1 MTVYTD
7 LTARALT
14 VLRRSLPKHQWD
26 QFAEKVV
33 RYRQGIEGH
42 LREESPPGH
51 FDGVAANLRDRS
63 HVQVPITLSNVDE
76 LRQYFD
82 DQPVHKGAN
91 ALSFDGRAKS
101 LTAARQDFP
110 LAAYSAESV
119 IRAPALID
127 TMNDPRLLHLIE
139 AYLGCV
145 PTLYSVNAWWSFVAP
160 RPEMTNVQY
169 FHRDTDDW
177 RFVTLFIDLTD
188 VAADG
193 GPHEVVPESH
203 SLDGMKKL
211 IADLHGIHLSGTR
224 KINVADA
231 GEARRNEV
239 MKLNPPIAQPVVRV
253 HPETGRKAIYLGEK
267 VKRFDGMTEEE
278 SKPLIDYLNRHS
290 TKAEFVFRQQ
300 WRENDLLIWDNRCTL
315 HQALGDFDES
325 QLRHMERTTVL
336 GTPSGYVAAA

>member
-1 MTVYTD
+1 MPLKLRRLSNALGAEVCDVD
-7 LTARALT
+7 LTKPMSESTFGEIYGAFLQYGILLFRNQNISREQHIEFS
-14 VLRRSLPKHQWD
+14 RRFGELDDHASLP
-26 QFAEKVV
+26 
-33 RYRQGIEGH
+33 
-42 LREESPPGH
+42 
-51 FDGVAANLRDRS
+51 RDRHPDYPEILLVTNRPNPDGTPS
-63 HVQVPITLSNVDE
+63 ESRYTGRSWHTDMSYTTRPALGSLLRCYNLPEVGGDTLFANMTMAYDTLS
-76 LRQYFD
+76 
-82 DQPVHKGAN
+82 
-91 ALSFDGRAKS
+91 
-101 LTAARQDFP
+101 
-110 LAAYSAESV
+110 
-119 IRAPALID
+119 
-127 TMNDPRLLHLIE
+127 
-139 AYLGCV
+139 
-145 PTLYSVNAWWSFVAP
+145 
-160 RPEMTNVQY
+160 
-169 FHRDTDDW
+169 
-177 RFVTLFIDLTD
+177 
-188 VAADG
+188 
-193 GPHEVVPESH
+193 
-203 SLDGMKKL
+203 DGMKKL

-253 HPETGRKAIYLGEK
+253 HPETGRKTIYLGEK